1 MLRYVCISSCGT
13 PVFFHS
19 DYSGIMTAIQGKYL
33 TVLLLV
39 SCFISGAIAQENPM
53 QFLSRA
59 NAKVAKAAA
68 LKSKWEGPVD
78 GPKLQKNKKI
88 VFIASDMNDAGNY
101 GIYTGIKEAT
111 AGTGWE
117 VLLIDCRGRCQGSG
131 IVSQALDM
139 KANGIVLAGVDA
151 AGQVK
156 GITAATAAKVPVV
169 GWHANVKSGPVEGLF
184 TNITTNPKESAQI
197 AALFG
202 VVESNTKAGIVVF
215 ADSSNPY
222 LTAKSNAILE
232 IIKQCDSCRLLSVEE
247 LPAYEVYKKMLPT
260 VEALVKRHGAKWT
273 HTIAVNDVYF
283 DVMEKPDVAAAVAAN
298 KLQGLSAGDGS
309 ASAYKRIRA
318 NSAQIG
324 TVPEPF
330 FEHGWQIVDEL
341 NRAFSGVAP
350 SGYVTPVHLV
360 TSQNIAYDGGQK
372 NVFDPANDFRGHYQR
387 YWVK

>member
-1 MLRYVCISSCGT
+1 
-13 PVFFHS
+13 
-19 DYSGIMTAIQGKYL
+19 MTAINGKTL

-39 SCFISGAIAQENPM
+39 SCFLGEAMAQENPM

-88 VFIASDMNDAGNY
+88 VFIASNMADAGNA
-101 GIYTGIKEAT
+101 GIYAGMREAS
-111 AGTGWE
+111 AASGWE
-117 VLLIDCRGRCQGSG
+117 LLFIDCRGLCQSPNM
-131 IVSQALDM
+131 VSQALDM
-139 KANGIVLAGVDA
+139 KATGIVLAGVDA
-151 AGQVK
+151 ASQVK

-184 TNITTNPKESAQI
+184 TNIATNPKESAQI

-215 ADSSNPY
+215 TDSSSPFM
-222 LTAKSNAILE
+222 TAKSSAIIE

-247 LPAYEVYKKMLPT
+247 MPSYEAYKKMLPT
-260 VEALVKRHGAKWT
+260 IDALVKKHGSKWT
-273 HTIAVNDVYF
+273 HVIAVNDMYF
-283 DVMEKPDVAAAVAAN
+283 DVMEKPEIAAILASN

-309 ASAYKRIRA
+309 ANAYKRIRA
-318 NSAQIG
+318 NTVQIG
-324 TVPEPF
+324 TVPEPLF
-330 FEHGWQIVDEL
+330 MHGWQIVDEL

-350 SGYVTPVHLV
+350 SGFMTSVHLV
-360 TSQNIAYDGGQK
+360 TRQNIAYDGGTK
-372 NVFDPANDFRGHYQR
+372 NVFDPANDFRSHYQG
-387 YWVK
+387 YWNK